1 MSDEPKAQGAAT
13 PVQLAKAAVLKKKR
27 GRSGEM
33 SELSAANAQNEDPIL
48 GQDIQSHLGRT
59 LKASYEEMV
68 RQPVPDKFH
77 QLLKELER
85 REKN

>member
-1 MSDEPKAQGAAT
+1 MSDELKTQVPAT
-13 PVQLAKAAVLKKKR
+13 PARLGKAASVKKR
-27 GRSGEM
+27 TPGRDM
-33 SELSAANAQNEDPIL
+33 TNIQANIQQADEPAL

-59 LKASYEEMV
+59 LKASYEDMI

>member
-1 MSDEPKAQGAAT
+1 MSDDLKALGSTTPTRAAR
-13 PVQLAKAAVLKKKR
+13 AASVKKR
-27 GRSGEM
+27 GRNTEM
-33 SELSAANAQNEDPIL
+33 TDFSAAKVQADESVL

-59 LKASYEEMV
+59 LKASYEEML

>member
-1 MSDEPKAQGAAT
+1 MSDELKAQGFAT
-13 PVQLAKAAVLKKKR
+13 SVRSAKAVIVKKKR
-27 GRSGEM
+27 GRSGDM
-33 SELSAANAQNEDPIL
+33 SDLSAAKVQSDEPIL

-59 LKASYEEMV
+59 LKASYEEIV

>member
-1 MSDEPKAQGAAT
+1 MSDEGKTQASAPTG
-13 PVQLAKAAVLKKKR
+13 LAKAANLKKR
-27 GRSGEM
+27 GRNRDM
-33 SELSAANAQNEDPIL
+33 ADLSSTSAKGDEPVL
-48 GQDIQSHLGRT
+48 GRDIQSHLGRT

>member
-1 MSDEPKAQGAAT
+1 MSDE
-13 PVQLAKAAVLKKKR
+13 AKTQAPAPTGRAKVASVKKR
-27 GRSGEM
+27 GRSHNM
-33 SELSAANAQNEDPIL
+33 ADLSATAAPGDDPVV
-48 GQDIQSHLGRT
+48 GRDIQSHLGRT
-59 LKASYEEMV
+59 LKASYEDMV